1 MTFGGSNLQFNQTGM
16 RTISCRIDRYAQMLH
31 DTYLVLTLPDIYS
44 PLVYLGAGVAPPT
57 GYDPNSSAIGYEF
70 QWIKNIGYNLIDHVD
85 ITMNGVVIQS
95 LRGEW
100 LKFYSYLTHDA
111 DKRIVVDTMTGNTTA
126 MYDPANAFDRMGQY
140 PHSVAPNTIPPAVP
154 MTTIPEPSI
163 RAQQLTIPL
172 HFWFCENPGLA
183 LPLVSMQN
191 SEVFIN
197 VTYRPLNDLYTIVDV
212 DPTSPTYGTRIAP
225 SNNTNFIGRFLSPP
239 LATGAQSNPTLTSFF
254 PDPYLEGNFIYLTE
268 MEMGQLASADQ
279 TYLIKNVNY
288 VSAEGQYGPNSD
300 LLLPMFNLV
309 TRIVFVAQRSDKL
322 LVNDRDN
329 YTNWMNPN
337 RAPFTPISTDIQNSL
352 YSSGQL
358 QITSAFPRDS
368 MTDSVLLLDGKERFT
383 TKPTGFFS
391 LLQMYK
397 HATGAPPMLPG
408 MYMYSFA
415 LDHDSYQPSGALNG
429 SMFNKV
435 VLRMTLLQPLP
446 AMNPTTGVPTAT
458 QSIVCILRSTA
469 FSPNPTVIPAGNVG
483 LYTPDQL
490 LTVVQTAGGDN
501 VIFTFTYHIAA
512 YVESINFLRVV
523 SGLANLVFAS

>member
-1 MTFGGSNLQFNQTGM
+1 
-16 RTISCRIDRYAQMLH
+16 
-31 DTYLVLTLPDIYS
+31 
-44 PLVYLGAGVAPPT
+44 
-57 GYDPNSSAIGYEF
+57 
-70 QWIKNIGYNLIDHVD
+70 
-85 ITMNGVVIQS
+85 
-95 LRGEW
+95 
-100 LKFYSYLTHDA
+100 
-111 DKRIVVDTMTGNTTA
+111 
-126 MYDPANAFDRMGQY
+126 
-140 PHSVAPNTIPPAVP
+140 
-154 MTTIPEPSI
+154 
-163 RAQQLTIPL
+163 
-172 HFWFCENPGLA
+172 
-183 LPLVSMQN
+183 
-191 SEVFIN
+191 
-197 VTYRPLNDLYTIVDV
+197 
-212 DPTSPTYGTRIAP
+212 
-225 SNNTNFIGRFLSPP
+225 
-239 LATGAQSNPTLTSFF
+239 
-254 PDPYLEGNFIYLTE
+254 
-268 MEMGQLASADQ
+268 
-279 TYLIKNVNY
+279 
-288 VSAEGQYGPNSD
+288 
-300 LLLPMFNLV
+300 MFNLV

-329 YTNWMNPN
+329 YTNWVNPN

-408 MYMYSFA
+408 VYMYSFA
-415 LDHDSYQPSGALNG
+415 LNHDSYQPSGALNG

-446 AMNPTTGVPTAT
+446 AMNPTTGTLTAT

-512 YVESINFLRVV
+512 YVESVNFLRVV